1 MLPMDEKFEQDKEVR
16 RDKIKHEID
25 LLKIQQIQSLSKE
38 EYDELVRRIRTYK
51 VILDMIESGDLW

>member
-25 LLKIQQIQSLSKE
+25 LLKIQQLQSLSKE

-51 VILDMIESGDLW
+51 IILDMIESGDLW